1 MSIER
6 RQSTTGPTA
15 AVTIRWRDKLVF
27 EGGGPG
33 RPAIT
38 VDGDS
43 KVATS
48 PVELLLVAAASC
60 TAVDVVD
67 ILQKMRVDLRTLQVE
82 VHGARR
88 DEHPRRFTAIQFLFQ
103 VSGTGADETK
113 VRRAVDLSLEKYCS
127 VVNSLAPDIQ
137 VGYDVSLE

>member
-1 MSIER
+1 MER

-15 AVTIRWRDKLVF
+15 TVTVRWREKLVF

-33 RPAIT
+33 RPALT

-43 KVATS
+43 KIATS
-48 PVELLLVAAASC
+48 PTELLLVSAAAC
-60 TAVDVVD
+60 TAADVVD
-67 ILQKMRVDLRTLQVE
+67 ILQKMRVDLRGLQVE

-88 DEHPRRFTAIQFLFQ
+88 DEPPRRFTAIQFHFQ
-103 VSGTGADETK
+103 VSGTGANETK

-127 VVNSLAPDIQ
+127 VMNSLAPDIQ